1 MGGVYMKEC
10 RILSLSVVK
19 KVNFMLSLFKW
30 FCAEWLTLESL
41 GFYSSSTAVWTMAG
55 SLTFLDFS
63 VIIHQTE
70 ITSHTGCFMEGGG

>member
-1 MGGVYMKEC
+1 MKEC

-19 KVNFMLSLFKW
+19 KELISCFHFSSSFVQ
-30 FCAEWLTLESL
+30 WLTLESL